1 MSYEYRPRILNID
14 LTSMNSSTERVP
26 KDIIELYLGGRGINA
41 KILYDRTEP
50 LLDAFNPKNV
60 IVYGVGPLVGT
71 LAPGACRTRM
81 TTISPLT
88 GLVGDSS
95 IGGHWGPELR
105 YAGYDHIVISGKA
118 ESPVYVRIHNDECEI
133 LRAKGLWGENT
144 RETSITLKETEGDP
158 NAQVLCIGPAG
169 ETLVRYACVVGDGYN
184 VGGRTGIG
192 AVMGSKN
199 LKAIIV
205 RGTKGIQVA
214 DPTAFEEAALEAH
227 EDVKN
232 HPQYKS
238 LSEIGLMRGMLAG
251 YHGEEELRSLNPK
264 IFLEK
269 YVYKRKT
276 CFACSAHCMYHYAV
290 TDGPLAGC
298 FSGNFPANPLIEFGS
313 KLQISDWPSLLRLT
327 ELSTEYGLDVDGAGS
342 TILFAVEL
350 SEAGVLGK
358 EIDGLELSY
367 GEFGLY
373 AELLRR
379 IAFRE
384 GFGNLMAEGSRRMA
398 HKIGGSAHRYTREIK
413 GLELMPGTLPHYFN
427 ALAHA
432 FSGRGGC
439 HTRSQCFVVTRY
451 LSSKEA
457 EKRFGTKK
465 AIESRE
471 TEGKARMLAYYE
483 DLLSVGDSVG
493 VCNFFMGESCSA
505 LGFEQLSKLL
515 YAAIGMELTA
525 SELRE
530 CGERIINLE
539 RLFNQKRGI
548 KREDDTIP
556 PRLISDDKSEHE
568 VVERDLNR
576 MLDEYYRFRG
586 WTHNGVPEVD
596 TLKRLNLMSARVFS
610 LHRPR
615 EAGIQ
620 EV

>member
-1 MSYEYRPRILNID
+1 M
-14 LTSMNSSTERVP
+14 
-26 KDIIELYLGGRGINA
+26 
-41 KILYDRTEP
+41 
-50 LLDAFNPKNV
+50 
-60 IVYGVGPLVGT
+60 
-71 LAPGACRTRM
+71 
-81 TTISPLT
+81 
-88 GLVGDSS
+88 
-95 IGGHWGPELR
+95 
-105 YAGYDHIVISGKA
+105 
-118 ESPVYVRIHNDECEI
+118 
-133 LRAKGLWGENT
+133 
-144 RETSITLKETEGDP
+144 
-158 NAQVLCIGPAG
+158 
-169 ETLVRYACVVGDGYN
+169 
-184 VGGRTGIG
+184 
-192 AVMGSKN
+192 
-199 LKAIIV
+199 
-205 RGTKGIQVA
+205 
-214 DPTAFEEAALEAH
+214 
-227 EDVKN
+227 
-232 HPQYKS
+232 
-238 LSEIGLMRGMLAG
+238 
-251 YHGEEELRSLNPK
+251 
-264 IFLEK
+264 
-269 YVYKRKT
+269 
-276 CFACSAHCMYHYAV
+276 
-290 TDGPLAGC
+290 
-298 FSGNFPANPLIEFGS
+298 
-313 KLQISDWPSLLRLT
+313 
-327 ELSTEYGLDVDGAGS
+327 
-342 TILFAVEL
+342 FAVEL

-367 GEFGLY
+367 GDFGLY
-373 AELLRR
+373 AELLTR

-384 GFGNLMAEGSRRMA
+384 GFGDLMAEGSRRMA

-548 KREDDTIP
+548 KREDDMIP
-556 PRLISDDKSEHE
+556 PRLVSEDKSEHE

-576 MLDEYYRFRG
+576 MLDEYYGLRG
-586 WTHNGVPEVD
+586 WTHEGVPEVD
-596 TLKRLNLMSARVFS
+596 TLKRLNLTRAGPFNNYVFS
-610 LHRPR
+610 ADEMLYS
-615 EAGIQ
+615 
-620 EV
+620 